1 MKGVSVA
8 AYLVRRLLI
17 NLLVFFLITVAIFA
31 LVHKAPGDPIAML
44 IPTAELNSGSAA
56 FIAQKRHQLGL
67 DQSVVLQYW
76 HWLSGVVHGDLGYS
90 LLNGRPVTALLAER
104 IGPTIEL
111 MFISLAISLLIAF
124 PLGML
129 AALKRNTAVDYG
141 ATVVSL
147 GSVSIP
153 VFFVALLGI
162 YVFTLK
168 FQLLPS
174 SGISNPAAPS
184 LVDSIRHLI
193 LPALILGFGNSGP
206 FMRYVRSSMITELGS
221 DYIRTAEAKG
231 APPRRVIVRHAL
243 RNSLIPVL
251 TIVASNVPQLLAGA
265 VVVEQ
270 VFAWPGMGQ
279 LAVSSVNQHDYS
291 VIIGFALLI
300 AILVLLSNLAAD
312 VLYTLVDPR
321 VRLT

>member
-1 MKGVSVA
+1 MA

-17 NLLVFFLITVAIFA
+17 NVLVFFLITIAIFM

-44 IPTAELNSGSAA
+44 IPADQLNSGSAA
-56 FIAQKRHQLGL
+56 FIAQKRHELGL
-67 DQSVVLQYW
+67 DQSVVVQYG
-76 HWLSGVVHGDLGYS
+76 HWLGNAFHGNLGYS
-90 LLNGRPVTALLAER
+90 LLNGRPVTSLLAER

-111 MFISLAISLLIAF
+111 MGVGLLLSLLIAF
-124 PLGML
+124 PLGMV

-153 VFFVALLGI
+153 VFFLSLIAI

-174 SGISNPAAPS
+174 SGISDPTAPGPIDS
-184 LVDSIRHLI
+184 LRHLL
-193 LPALILGFGNSGP
+193 LPAVILGFGNSGQ
-206 FMRYVRSSMITELGS
+206 FMRYVRSSMITELGA
-221 DYIRTAEAKG
+221 DYVRTAEAKG
-231 APPRRVIVRHAL
+231 AGPRRVVVRHAM
-243 RNSLIPVL
+243 RNSLIPVV
-251 TIVASNVPQLLAGA
+251 TIVATNVPQLLAGA
-265 VVVEQ
+265 VVIEQ

-291 VIIGFALLI
+291 VIIGFALVI
-300 AILVLLSNLAAD
+300 AILVLLSNLLAD

-321 VRLT
+321 VRLR